1 MYLDLDHKFDIFRMS
16 NLLQCKIETLL
27 RHDNTQNPDNTKNED
42 ILQIVTDAF
51 EKLHV
56 FSCKSSVQVAA
67 TLKVLV
73 TAFVPQLYHEGESL
87 ALVIVDNISAY
98 WDMLRE
104 LRQGSQASRGQQNQM
119 TFFLEAIMK
128 NLSEIQNLC
137 EIPLVISRRLRGT
150 GESSTQ
156 EPDTNRLWKDFTTK
170 SAHLEKLGKPSVA
183 KHQTNI
189 GYRMRWVNPDIR
201 QGITYQIQSSS
212 GIGIQGAGHHI

>member
-16 NLLQCKIETLL
+16 NLLQCRIETLL
-27 RHDNTQNPDNTKNED
+27 RHDDTQNPDYTKNED
-42 ILQIVTDAF
+42 ILQILTGAF

-67 TLKVLV
+67 TLKVLA
-73 TAFVPQLYHEGESL
+73 TTFVPQLYHEGESL
-87 ALVIVDNISAY
+87 GLVIVDNICAY

-137 EIPLVISRRLRGT
+137 EIPIVISRRLRGT
-150 GESSTQ
+150 GESSIQ

-170 SAHLEKLGKPSVA
+170 SVHLEKLGKPSVA

-189 GYRMRWVNPDIR
+189 GYRLRWVKPDIR
-201 QGITYQIQSSS
+201 QAITYQIQSSS
-212 GIGIQGAGHHI
+212 GIGIQGGGHHI